1 MIAKEEL
8 AVLSSSTGFTLYQ
21 QEKDYFQHLILYSIY
36 SKPDMGIV
44 FRGGTALQKA
54 YGLNRYSEDLDFSI
68 AQGIDAGGV
77 AGNAVKYLSSC
88 GYEASLKKA
97 KGWEL
102 SETFKISVAGPLY
115 IEKESSMCTI
125 TLDFSRRSLPEAG
138 IMGIVPPYPDV
149 PQYYL
154 VAATMGEILA
164 DKIVALLKRESAR
177 DLYDAHF
184 LIKKGAEP
192 ELGPVNTRLAYW
204 KEKLGKG
211 ELRGRMEGR
220 MDKIGEIWER
230 ELSSFVPFVPEF
242 SSCSGELLEAL
253 DGV

>member
-8 AVLSSSTGFTLYQ
+8 AGLSSSTGFTLYQ
-21 QEKDYFQHLILYSIY
+21 QEKDYFQHLVLYSIY
-36 SKPDMGIV
+36 SKPDKGIV

-68 AQGIDAGGV
+68 AQGIDAEGV
-77 AGNAVKYLSSC
+77 AGKAVKYLSSC
-88 GYEASLKKA
+88 GYGASLKKA

-102 SETFKISVAGPLY
+102 SDTFKIAVAGPLY
-115 IEKESSMCTI
+115 IEKESSLCTI
-125 TLDFSRRSLPEAG
+125 TLDFSRRNLPEAE
-138 IMGIVPPYPDV
+138 IIGIVPPYPDV
-149 PQYYL
+149 PQYYM

-184 LIKKGAEP
+184 LLKKGAEP
-192 ELGPVNTRLAYW
+192 ELGPVNARLAYW
-204 KEKLGKG
+204 GERLRKG
-211 ELRGRMEGR
+211 ELRGRMEKRIMGIG
-220 MDKIGEIWER
+220 KIWKR

-253 DGV
+253 RGI